1 MVTFNNLTNSI
12 QLNCSLNVT
21 IPSNITVI
29 WTNNSGPVDPN
40 NVMQTDTTTTLLIR
54 NPQPSDAG
62 HYSCTF
68 NKLNL
73 LRFIIL
79 SKPLIIIVLHVCM
92 TSLVGP
98 Y

>member
-21 IPSNITVI
+21 IPSSITVI
-29 WTNNSGPVDPN
+29 WTYNDGPVDPN

-62 HYSCTF
+62 RYTCTF
-68 NKLNL
+68 
-73 LRFIIL
+73 REVGRRRIML
-79 SKPLIIIVLHVCM
+79 SEPLIIIVLHDTLRYCM
-92 TSLVGP
+92 
-98 Y
+98 